1 MFRLEGKTALVTGA
15 SMGIGE
21 GIARRLAAAGATVI
35 VAARS
40 TDRLENL
47 VEELRGLGQ
56 AAHPLTLDVSQAE
69 SLQEQLADLPTEL
82 LPVQILVNNAGVT
95 ADNLLARMSLEQW
108 SHVIDTN
115 LTGTFA
121 LSRALLRGMLRSR
134 WGRIVNISSV
144 VALMGNGGQTNYA
157 ASKAGIIGF
166 SKSLAREIGSRNITV
181 NVVAPGYV
189 STAMTESLTE
199 QQKSALEQGIVL
211 GRLGTT
217 EDIAAAVHYLAS
229 EDAGYVTGQVLN
241 VSGGLYI

>member
-1 MFRLEGKTALVTGA
+1 MFRLDRKTALVTGA

-40 TDRLENL
+40 TDRLESL

-69 SLQEQLADLPTEL
+69 SLKEQLADLPTEL

-189 STAMTESLTE
+189 STAMTEALTE
-199 QQKSALEQGIVL
+199 QQKSALEQEIVL